1 MYVCM
6 YIPALWLARVINTGL
21 WLVRNVCCSMH
32 WTPARTLCL
41 SFRALS
47 SKYQGQENLIF
58 TLNTS
63 ESMRYVVSF
72 SPPGPNV
79 APFILSSSDPQLF
92 LLQNSHEKLDVQIFF
107 DLQYCRWQPHMS
119 SCLLEIFNNTEAI
132 WTCRLLR
139 QSLKYHSFREAPI
152 NKGSFN
158 VL

>member
-1 MYVCM
+1 MYVYM
-6 YIPALWLARVINTGL
+6 YIPALWLARFMNTGL
-21 WLVRNVCCSMH
+21 WLVRNVYCSMH

-92 LLQNSHEKLDVQIFF
+92 FAAKLAWKTWRANILWSAILSLTTSYVLLSSGNVQQYTKKLDLQTIETIPKISFF
-107 DLQYCRWQPHMS
+107 QRSPS
-119 SCLLEIFNNTEAI
+119 
-132 WTCRLLR
+132 
-139 QSLKYHSFREAPI
+139 K
-152 NKGSFN
+152 
-158 VL
+158 